1 MNRRGLII
9 GGGALALA
17 GCRRASDDKTSV
29 AAVAP
34 AMPETIVDLS
44 DLEREHGGRIGLSA
58 QLHQRVSW
66 RGRERFLHCSTFK
79 LFVAACMLERV
90 QRDIETVER
99 EVAITAADI
108 VPHSPVVAPAV
119 GKSLSLLALMQ
130 AAVEVS
136 DNAATNILIRE
147 MGGLAVL
154 GAWYASAGDH
164 TTHVDRLEPELNV
177 ADGDK
182 DTSQPIQT
190 TSNLDWIIKTYQPFG
205 FLAEHRPLFDWLIAT
220 PTGPDRIRA
229 GAPDGWTVAHKTGTS
244 GTGQTN
250 DIGYA
255 YPASGGEPVRIAVY
269 YDAPESLSAAGR
281 DAVVAEA
288 TRRALAALGLTSAA
302 TPEKPAGT
310 PAA

>member
-1 MNRRGLII
+1 MNRRGLIA
-9 GGGALALA
+9 GVGALALA
-17 GCRRASDDKTSV
+17 GCRRASDEKASV
-29 AAVAP
+29 AAAAP
-34 AMPETIVDLS
+34 ALPEKTVDLS

-58 QLHQRVSW
+58 QLHERVSW

-90 QRDIETVER
+90 QRGLERVDR
-99 EVAITAADI
+99 EVEITAADL
-108 VPHSPVVAPAV
+108 VPYAPVVEPAV
-119 GKSLSLLALMQ
+119 GGKLTLKRLLQ
-130 AAVEVS
+130 AAVELS

-154 GAWYASAGDH
+154 DAWYVSAGDH

-177 ADGDK
+177 ADGTK

-190 TSNLDWIIKTYQPFG
+190 AANLDWIIKTYQPFA
-205 FLAEHRPLFDWLIAT
+205 FLAAHRPLFDWLIAS

-229 GAPDGWTVAHKTGTS
+229 GVPAGWTVAHKTGTS

-255 YPASGGEPVRIAVY
+255 YPGTGDPVRIAVY
-269 YDAPESLSAAGR
+269 YDAPESLAPERR

-288 TRRALAALGLTSAA
+288 TRRALAALGLTPETAA
-302 TPEKPAGT
+302 A
-310 PAA
+310 